1 MTTEAARVAIVTG
14 GAGGL
19 GGAIT
24 ARLRADGFRVA
35 VADLDPGPAQ
45 QAGDPGLLAV
55 PVDVTDAG
63 SAAAM
68 RDQVL
73 RHWGRMG
80 RADEL
85 AELVSWLASERCSF
99 STGAAFDLS
108 GGRAVY

>member
-1 MTTEAARVAIVTG
+1 
-14 GAGGL
+14 
-19 GGAIT
+19 
-24 ARLRADGFRVA
+24 
-35 VADLDPGPAQ
+35 
-45 QAGDPGLLAV
+45 
-55 PVDVTDAG
+55 
-63 SAAAM
+63 M

-80 RADEL
+80 RPDEL